1 MTIRMIPYVKPV
13 AAMAALGLLAACS
26 SDLTGGNR
34 HMVRLSFA
42 TKSSV
47 SPSANRVAADLVTGT
62 GDNQLVIKS
71 VQIVLGKIELDRVGT
86 ADCVGEIENEENNQ
100 ASAAERDGG
109 DNASGIGE
117 KCEEVQRDPL
127 LINVPVDDQLHPV
140 ITVPL
145 TAGTFTD
152 LEAKLEPARDKF
164 TAFNAANPN
173 LVGKSVRVEGTFGS
187 AMTPFVFTSSVRSKL
202 EMAFDPPL
210 VIDDN
215 TKNATVNIDVRNWF
229 LTSSGAVIDPNT
241 ATPGSNNLLVI
252 ENNIRR
258 SFHAFQDDDELGED
272 HHDGNDDG
280 GHH

>member
-1 MTIRMIPYVKPV
+1 MTVRMIPYLKPV
-13 AAMAALGLLAACS
+13 AGVAALALLAACS

-42 TKSSV
+42 TRTGA

-71 VQIVLGKIELDRVGT
+71 VQLVLGKIELDRVGT
-86 ADCVGEIENEENNQ
+86 ADCVGELENEEDNQ
-100 ASAAERDGG
+100 GRADERDGG
-109 DNASGIGE
+109 DDAGRMNE
-117 KCEEVQRDPL
+117 ECEEVQRDPV
-127 LINVPVDDQLHPV
+127 LINVPVDDQLNPV

-145 TAGTFTD
+145 ASGTFTD

-164 TAFNAANPN
+164 TAFNSANPN

-202 EMAFDPPL
+202 KMEFDPPL
-210 VIDDN
+210 LIDDN

-241 ATPGSNNLLVI
+241 ATPGSNNLLLI
-252 ENNIRR
+252 ESNIRR
-258 SFHAFQDDDELGED
+258 SFHAFQDDDERGED